1 MGRPTGQTVIMK
13 WWWGL
18 VWLGVLMLASCITP
32 LVFDPNDMNL
42 SQWSGLSGPSWSHWL
57 GTDDLGRDVGIRV
70 LDASKVSLG
79 VGILSMLLSVGVGTV
94 VGSVSGYVGGRLDRV
109 IQWGLDVVMGLP
121 TLFIIL
127 MIQSVWGP
135 SLYSVIVVIGLS
147 SWMPVAR
154 LVRVEMLRIKNAPF
168 MLAVRTRG
176 LGQVTEW
183 RHAIPA
189 ALIPIRLSA
198 MLGISQAILA
208 ESVLG
213 FLGLGV
219 QPPQASWGS
228 LLQNSVDYMGVAPW
242 MAIAP
247 GVMIVSTILIVNT
260 IGDAMQEASR
270 HHVTSD

>member
-1 MGRPTGQTVIMK
+1 MK

-18 VWLGVLMLASCITP
+18 VWLGMLMLVSCVIP
-32 LVFDPNDMNL
+32 LGFDPNDMNL

-79 VGILSMLLSVGVGTV
+79 VGILSMLISVSVGTL
-94 VGSVSGYVGGRLDRV
+94 VGSISGYVGGRTDGI
-109 IQWGLDVVMGLP
+109 IQWVLDVLMGLP

-127 MIQSVWGP
+127 MIQAVLGP
-135 SLYSVIVVIGLS
+135 SLYTVIGVIGLS

-154 LVRVEMLRIKNAPF
+154 LIRVEMIRVKQAPY
-168 MLAVRTRG
+168 MLAVRARG
-176 LGQVTEW
+176 MGRITEW
-183 RHAIPA
+183 KHAIPA

-198 MLGISQAILA
+198 MLGVSQAILA

-228 LLQNSVDYMGVAPW
+228 MLQNSVDYMGVAPW
-242 MAIAP
+242 MGIAP
-247 GVMIVSTILIVNT
+247 GVMIVSTILIINAM
-260 IGDAMQEASR
+260 GDAMQEGSR
-270 HHVTSD
+270 RQIVSE